1 MDESSFREAYTIRK
15 LNILMIYEALSNARA
30 KGGGIQIHV
39 LLLVKALRNFGHNPL
54 LFRTRPLH
62 SDKIS
67 IRLAV
72 NVLMQPFLFFFGIVR
87 VLRIVKNMNIHL
99 IHVHGARL
107 PLILGF
113 FICRITR
120 IPLVVT
126 IHEWRSWANK
136 LNRQYKSAD
145 KIIVISQEVKLIL
158 ENYGV
163 DKTKLVYIPNMVD
176 TDFFGSTIVNQ
187 DRSDRSYRLVFMGR
201 LHPSKIGI
209 LKILLKAT
217 PRIVQKLPATQVWVV
232 GARGSKFLEIS
243 RMARDINERIGK
255 KVVVLL
261 GYVKD
266 PAKIIQAADIVIGVG
281 RVALE
286 AMAHGKP
293 TIVGWSQDGSTFT
306 GGLVNKE
313 NVYELEKY
321 NFTGRNYSER
331 INAQQMTELIVSL
344 LRNEGY
350 RKIVGKYYKKFV
362 KRKFVIKVIIPE
374 IMSVY
379 SAVLNNRS
387 S

>member
-1 MDESSFREAYTIRK
+1 
-15 LNILMIYEALSNARA
+15 MIYEALSNARA